1 MDNISLNNLINAKSQ
16 YESGI
21 NTHTG
26 IGAQLSSKNSEITT
40 IYPLAKSKGNK
51 VFVRGYSL
59 LEPGSGLV
67 YRSYEEALY
76 ILFNKQEPTSSQL
89 LAFKK
94 QIQDALAT
102 DLKLAQSLI
111 SIPSLIDKPLILL
124 QILLLSL
131 SYENEKDPITIITH
145 AFIITG
151 HLFNKYMGRKPV
163 SPDPNL
169 SLIENLLYMIG
180 KDYKN
185 PLLLKNFTPMM
196 IAWMDMGLAPS
207 AIATRINTCSRAD
220 ILSALVAGVANMTG
234 EKHTSA
240 RIKSMRLLI
249 DIRSTL
255 QNQNLSLAHDKKQ
268 IETIIQEKLQAILDS
283 NEIVPG
289 FGHYIFKGLDDN
301 GIDPRIYLVEQ
312 AIHNLYPKDDMLP
325 IINIMRD
332 IFRTGLLTHHNKP
345 VILPPNSDVYWSGF
359 LNNFFSE
366 YQAENIDAMASLF
379 NILTR
384 ICGLLA
390 HDEEQRQRKDTVKIW
405 GWITE

>member
-1 MDNISLNNLINAKSQ
+1 
-16 YESGI
+16 
-21 NTHTG
+21 
-26 IGAQLSSKNSEITT
+26 
-40 IYPLAKSKGNK
+40 PLADTKGKK

-76 ILFNKQEPTSSQL
+76 VLFNKNEPNKAEL
-89 LAFKK
+89 LAFEQKIK
-94 QIQDALAT
+94 AALST
-102 DLKLAQSLI
+102 DLKLEKSLLC
-111 SIPSLIDKPLILL
+111 IPSLEEKPLILL
-124 QILLLSL
+124 QMLLLSL
-131 SYENEKDPITIITH
+131 SYENDKDHINIVTY
-145 AFIITG
+145 AFVVVA

-163 SPDPNL
+163 SPNPNL
-169 SLIENLLYMIG
+169 NLIENLLYMIG

-185 PLLLKNFTPMM
+185 PLLLKNFTQMM

-220 ILSALVAGVANMTG
+220 VISALVAGLANMTG

-249 DIRSTL
+249 DI
-255 QNQNLSLAHDKKQ
+255 QNTVQAQKLSIIDDKTK
-268 IETIIQEKLQAILDS
+268 IKNIIQEKLQAILDKD
-283 NEIVPG
+283 EIVSG

-301 GIDPRIYLVEQ
+301 GIDPRICLVEQ
-312 AIHNLYPKDDMLP
+312 GIQSLYPQDIMLP
-325 IINIMRD
+325 IINIMRE
-332 IFRTGLLTHHNKP
+332 IFSSGLLTYHHKP
-345 VILPPNSDVYWSGF
+345 LILPPNSDIYWSGF
-359 LNNFFSE
+359 LNNFFSD
-366 YQAENIDAMASLF
+366 YQAKNIDAMASLF

-384 ICGLLA
+384 ISGLLA